1 VTGHIPVLA
10 QILGQTSKIQNL
22 QRMLVFGFTITRHLK
37 SKKGKTFLAFLDLSK
52 AFDSLAG
59 RFILP
64 IMEKWYS
71 G

>member
-1 VTGHIPVLA
+1 MGKNSDLSPECQKFVITK
-10 QILGQTSKIQNL
+10 SCNL
-22 QRMLVFGFTITRHLK
+22 MLVFGFTITRHLK

>member
-1 VTGHIPVLA
+1 
-10 QILGQTSKIQNL
+10 
-22 QRMLVFGFTITRHLK
+22 MLVFGFTITRHLK
-37 SKKGKTFLAFLDLSK
+37 SKKGKTFLVFLDLSK